1 MIKYRIGIIGTENFH
16 AKAFSEQFNK
26 PDSNG
31 NFKYPD
37 FRVTLVYGHY
47 DDQNKLVAETYGA
60 SVAESIEEMVKNV
73 DAVMITARDGKFHAE
88 FAKPFIEAG
97 IPAFIDKP
105 FTTDSDTAKELIALA
120 KQKGVPI
127 LAGSSLKFIDGV
139 QELKQA
145 VKSSEKVYGGCVS
158 APVAMDSEYSGFYFY
173 ASHLVEMT
181 LEIFGYNPKK
191 VSAVK
196 TDKGICANIFY
207 DDFIVTNQFNDGL
220 YKYGIMANLK
230 EGVLFDGVDDSAA
243 FSKECENFVNMLR
256 LGKMT
261 HTYEEYIIPVFY
273 MNAVEEAYKT
283 GKTVEIKY

>member
-26 PDSNG
+26 PDAEG

-37 FRVTLVYGHY
+37 CRVTLVYGHY

-60 SVAESIEEMVKNV
+60 RVAENIEEMVENV

-88 FAKPFIEAG
+88 FAKPFIKAG

-105 FTTDSDTAKELIALA
+105 FTVDSAEAKELISLA
-120 KQKGVPI
+120 KENNVPI
-127 LAGSSLKFIDGV
+127 LAGSSLKFVDGV
-139 QELKQA
+139 LKLKEA
-145 VKSSEKVYGGCVS
+145 VNSSEKVYGGCVS

-181 LEIFGYNPKK
+181 LEIFGYNPQK

-196 TDKGICANIFY
+196 TDKGVCANIFY

-230 EGVLFDGVDDSAA
+230 EGVIFDSVDDSEA
-243 FSKECENFVNMLR
+243 FKRECENFVNMLHT
-256 LGKMT
+256 GKMT
-261 HTYEEYIIPVFY
+261 HTYQEYITPVFY
-273 MNAVEEAYKT
+273 MNAIKEAYET